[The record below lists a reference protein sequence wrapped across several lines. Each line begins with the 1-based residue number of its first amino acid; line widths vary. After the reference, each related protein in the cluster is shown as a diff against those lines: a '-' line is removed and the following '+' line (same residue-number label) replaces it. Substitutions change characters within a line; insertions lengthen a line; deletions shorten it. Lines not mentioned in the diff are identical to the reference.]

1 MSVNKL
7 IGQRR
12 SLLVDPV
19 STLIG
24 KVAQVTASR
33 NMSDKQIGQLAIAT
47 ESISEADTQQLTS
60 VYNNFESTLRASVS
74 DSGIAVEGYQL
85 EAGTMAGML
94 ATDPMGAMTARPR
107 ALPANSVVMTN
118 LVADSYPDRGI
129 SLEAYDERENRNAQ
143 MNSIVYNLL
152 ASRQDEF
159 GETLFPT
166 IIASPNEVGVTI
178 AMKLFYVFN
187 DFKRSATGAL
197 ANYNRKNLVRAYADT
212 EILKNE
218 LTRVVP
224 VLRTGGSDAN
234 TDKFVAAADVP
245 SWAEALGMGVLVDT
259 APLKIDTKV
268 DLIAISQT
276 NELLQSGVMGPTD
289 ALDTNIKLDKLYA
302 KVDNG
307 AGKVDVVVLNAIDLP
322 ASVFTHS
329 PQGNSRRM
337 MLSIDTDSLVLSS
350 KTAKVGGGAMAVL
363 TELATHKARVQLTIG
378 GSVTLDTGT
387 CSVSRGQLSLVALR
401 NNANQL
407 VTGAAFDDFAA
418 KVAKVE
424 IIGYTLVAA
433 RANSNLRQRGQLV
446 DTQTEYRVIPVGFR
460 SPLSILAPTARDSAD
475 DTSAIQTLITT
486 TGMRISNE
494 AVNALVRAEVTLSN
508 YAAVADASGTLPEMN
523 AIGHYLV
530 NPVFFSDSINLGTT
544 VDSLKSHERLKDI
557 RAALVEKI
565 RYFANEMYRA
575 SEYQA
580 ASAVLTGNT
589 AGKPTVIVATDPV
602 LKNYLTADGDLRT
615 LGESFDVVVVSTLAT
630 AITGKIYI
638 TFGVFD
644 QARNTS
650 INPLNFGNMLYTPE
664 LVLNLP
670 ISRDGQTSKELTV
683 TPRFTHIVNLPVM
696 TSLTVTGLP
705 GVTGKVSVNT
715 KAI

>member
-24 KVAQVTASR
+24 KVAQLTASR
-33 NMSDKQIGQLAIAT
+33 NMNDKHIGQLAIAT
-47 ESISEADTQQLTS
+47 ESISEADAQQLTS
-60 VYNNFESTLRASVS
+60 VYNNFETTLRASVT
-74 DSGIAVEGYQL
+74 DSGIAAESYQY
-85 EAGTMAGML
+85 EAAAMAGMM
-94 ATDPMGAMTARPR
+94 ATDPISVMTARPR
-107 ALPANSVVMTN
+107 ALPANSVV
-118 LVADSYPDRGI
+118 VANSAIDSYSERAF
-129 SLEAYDERENRNAQ
+129 SMEAYDERENRNAQ

-197 ANYNRKNLVRAYADT
+197 ANYNRKNLIRAYADT

-224 VLRTGGSDAN
+224 VVRTGGSDAN
-234 TDKFVAAADVP
+234 TDKFVADTDVP
-245 SWAEALGMGVLVDT
+245 GWAEALGMGVLVNT
-259 APLKIDTKV
+259 APLKVDAKV

-289 ALDTNIKLDKLYA
+289 ALDTFIKLEKLYA
-302 KVDNG
+302 KVDDG
-307 AGKVDVVVLNAIDLP
+307 AGNVDVVELNVVDMP
-322 ASVFTHS
+322 SSVFTYA

-337 MLSIDTDSLVLSS
+337 MLNVDTDSLVLSD
-350 KTAKVGGGAMAVL
+350 KTAKVGGGAFAVL
-363 TELATHKARVQLTIG
+363 TELATHKARVQLTLS
-378 GSVTLDTGT
+378 GSVVLDQGT

-407 VTGAAFDDFAA
+407 VTGASFTDFAD
-418 KVAKVE
+418 KVAKIE
-424 IIGYTLVAA
+424 IIGYTLVAF

-446 DTQTEYRVIPVGFR
+446 DTQTEYRVIPVNFR
-460 SPLSILAPTARDSAD
+460 SPLSILAPTARDSSD
-475 DTSAIQTLITT
+475 DTAAIQTLITA
-486 TGMRISNE
+486 TGVRTSNE
-494 AVNALVRAEVTLSN
+494 AVNAIVRAEQMLSN
-508 YAAVADASGTLPEMN
+508 YAAVADASGTLPEMA

-530 NPVFFSDSINLGTT
+530 KPTFFSDSINLGAT

-565 RYFANEMYRA
+565 RYYANEMVRA

-580 ASAVLTGNT
+580 ATAVMTGNT
-589 AGKPTVIVATDPV
+589 SGKPTVIVATDPV

-615 LGESFDVVVVSTLAT
+615 LGESFDVVVVSTLASPI
-630 AITGKIYI
+630 AGKIYI

-644 QARNTS
+644 QARNTA

-683 TPRFTHIVNLPVM
+683 TPRFTHIVNLPVL
-696 TSLTVTGLP
+696 TALTVTGLP

-715 KAI
+715 KAV

>member
-1 MSVNKL
+1 MSINKL

-12 SLLVDPV
+12 SLLTDPV
-19 STLIG
+19 STLVG
-24 KVAQVTASR
+24 KVAQLTASR

-47 ESISEADTQQLTS
+47 ESISESDAQQLTS
-60 VYNNFESTLRASVS
+60 VYNNFESTLRACVS
-74 DSGIAVEGYQL
+74 DSGIAAEGYQY
-85 EAGTMAGML
+85 EAATMAGML
-94 ATDPMGAMTARPR
+94 ATDPVGAMTARPR
-107 ALPANSVVMTN
+107 ALPTNSVVM
-118 LVADSYPDRGI
+118 VDSVPDAYPERGI
-129 SLEAYDERENRNAQ
+129 SMEAYDERENRNAQ
-143 MNSIVYNLL
+143 MNSIIYNLL

-187 DFKRSATGAL
+187 DFKRSASGAL
-197 ANYNRKNLVRAYADT
+197 ANYNRKNLIRAYADT

-224 VLRTGGSDAN
+224 VLRTSGSDAN
-234 TDKFVAAADVP
+234 TDKFASTTDVP
-245 SWAEALGMGVLVDT
+245 SWSDSLGMGVLVDT
-259 APLKIDTKV
+259 APLKVDTKV

-289 ALDTNIKLDKLYA
+289 ALDTHIKLEKLYA
-302 KVDNG
+302 KVENG
-307 AGKVDVVVLNAIDLP
+307 TGDVDIIELNVLDLP
-322 ASVFTHS
+322 SSVFTYS

-337 MLSIDTDSLVLSS
+337 MLNVDTDSLVMSD
-350 KTAKVGGGAMAVL
+350 KTVKVGGGAFTVL
-363 TELATHKARVQLTIG
+363 TELANHNARIQLTMS
-378 GSVTLDTGT
+378 GSVVLDQGI

-407 VTGAAFDDFAA
+407 VNGATFTDFADKIA
-418 KVAKVE
+418 KIE
-424 IIGYTLVAA
+424 IIGYTLQAF

-446 DTQTEYRVIPVGFR
+446 DTQTEYRVIPVNYH

-475 DTSAIQTLITT
+475 DTAAIQTLITA
-486 TGMRISNE
+486 TGIRISNQ
-494 AVNALVRAEVTLSN
+494 AVNALLRAEQTLSN
-508 YAAVADASGTLPEMN
+508 YAAVADASGTLPDMS

-530 NPVFFSDSINLGTT
+530 KPTFFSDSINLTTT

-630 AITGKIYI
+630 SINSKIYI

-644 QARNTS
+644 QARNTA

-664 LVLNLP
+664 LVVNLP

-683 TPRFTHIVNLPVM
+683 TPRFAHIVNLPVM
-696 TSLTVTGLP
+696 TALTVTGLP
-705 GVTGKVSVNT
+705 GVTGKVTVNT
-715 KAI
+715 KDI